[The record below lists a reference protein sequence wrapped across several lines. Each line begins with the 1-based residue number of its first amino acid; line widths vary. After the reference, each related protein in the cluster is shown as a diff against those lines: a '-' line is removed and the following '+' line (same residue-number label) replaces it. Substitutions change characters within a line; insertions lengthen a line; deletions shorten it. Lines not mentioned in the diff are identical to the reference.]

1 MFALAAL
8 ALSAPLTYTET
19 WIVNGRPTVVTITR
33 HDSAHVQAHD
43 KAHVPVPV
51 PVGSFFP
58 APMPAAFPSV
68 RVAPVCTTG
77 RCPLQR

>member
-8 ALSAPLTYTET
+8 ALAAPLTYTET
-19 WIVNGRPTVVTITR
+19 WIVNGRPTTVTITR
-33 HDSAHVQAHD
+33 HDSAPA
-43 KAHVPVPV
+43 ALPAPV

-58 APMPAAFPSV
+58 VPMPAAFPPV
-68 RVAPVCTTG
+68 RVAPVCTSG